1 AAALG
6 GTGGAG
12 GGGTSGGAGSVSAS
26 GTSGPGLNSG
36 DRSKCG
42 PDGRQLGP
50 TYYMPLCVPVWH
62 GGNNGGATMTGVNDK
77 QIRYTFYQAK
87 SDPQVNAILQTQG
100 LAASQHDQCAAWSAF
115 DKEINKRWE
124 FYGRT
129 ATPIDGP
136 GANKGSVAS
145 GCDSHYPHFQGQ
157 CTLTPPDPP
166 CERAEADQI

>member
-1 AAALG
+1 
-6 GTGGAG
+6 
-12 GGGTSGGAGSVSAS
+12 
-26 GTSGPGLNSG
+26 
-36 DRSKCG
+36 
-42 PDGRQLGP
+42 

-62 GGNNGGATMTGVNDK
+62 GGNNGGATMPGVSAT

-129 ATPIDGP
+129 AVPIDGP

-166 CERAEADQI
+166 CERAEADQIASMGITYVMAPVADPAFFNELAKRHVVVAGGNSAQAPAPAAYS